1 MSRIRM
7 LTMGLVTMGAAA
19 AAYRVLSERKL
30 FGPARFIDGA
40 AAKGIG
46 EIEAARLALEK
57 GQTERVKN
65 YARQMVEDHATIN
78 RELRQI
84 ARNKGYEMSDEAD
97 LLSKTQEMLLNLRES
112 DSFDAAYIKHQIAS
126 HEHAIALYDKAADLD
141 DFDVS
146 NFAMKTR
153 PKLEKHL
160 QMAKDIQ
167 NETDKNS
174 PESDNAASNS
184 ASAAGRNQSA
194 TGAAPERDV
203 ASGTANNYASSDI
216 GGTTHA
222 DSGANPG
229 GGMPPNTAAGSS
241 TGSTQAGPADSPTS
255 IKGSPA
261 AGPSNKSSP
270 NLPSHTGD
278 KR

>member
-1 MSRIRM
+1 MSKIRL
-7 LTMGLVTMGAAA
+7 LTMGLVTLGAAA
-19 AAYRVLSERKL
+19 TAYRVLAERKL

-57 GQTERVKN
+57 GQTDRVKN
-65 YARQMVEDHATIN
+65 YARQMIEDHSAIN

-97 LLSKTQEMLLNLRES
+97 LQSKTQEMLLNLRETQ
-112 DSFDAAYIKHQIAS
+112 SFDAAYIKHQIAS
-126 HEHAIALYDKAADLD
+126 HEHALELYRKAADFD

-153 PKLEKHL
+153 PKLENHL
-160 QMAKDIQ
+160 HMAKDIQ
-167 NETDKNS
+167 NENDKN
-174 PESDNAASNS
+174 PTAPANS
-184 ASAAGRNQSA
+184 ASASEAGTGSNRSA
-194 TGAAPERDV
+194 TGSIPEKDV
-203 ASGTANNYASSDI
+203 AAGTANNYASSDI

-229 GGMPPNTAAGSS
+229 GGMPPNSAAGSS
-241 TGSTQAGPADSPTS
+241 TGSTRPGPADSPTS
-255 IKGSPA
+255 VKGSPA
-261 AGPSNKSSP
+261 AGPADKSSP
-270 NLPSHTGD
+270 NLPGHTGGE
-278 KR
+278 R